1 MPPRP
6 AALVPCLVLAAC
18 AAAPKAAVAPL
29 EPLRHVPA
37 ELVLRPTER
46 GLEPVRFEAL
56 TEEQIASS
64 PRTLSIRVRFLDVDA
79 RAAERRLGAPSA
91 TLLSMVIAREAVGG
105 LLADLRREG
114 DAVPL
119 NDSGLLL
126 HEQQEGYV
134 SVTDQRAY
142 VSSFAIRSN
151 GKEAL
156 ADPQV
161 EVVTQGAQVIA
172 TGKIEGER
180 VTLDLRLE
188 DCRFDPEFAERDL
201 PLAGG
206 HVTLQEP
213 RGLSRSLTTRVT
225 LARDEL
231 LIVGG
236 ASFSGRTPGRALF
249 ALVEAAP
256 VEQD

>member
-1 MPPRP
+1 
-6 AALVPCLVLAAC
+6 
-18 AAAPKAAVAPL
+18 VAPL

-46 GLEPVRFEAL
+46 GLEPARFEAL
-56 TEEQIASS
+56 SEEQVALS
-64 PRTLSIRVRFLDVDA
+64 PRTVSIRVRFVECDA
-79 RAAERRLGAPSA
+79 RAAGERLGAPSA
-91 TLLSMVIAREAVGG
+91 TLLSMVIAREQMAG

-114 DAVPL
+114 AAECT
-119 NDSGLLL
+119 NDSSLVL
-126 HEQQEGYV
+126 HQDQEGYV